1 MIVVEVNHLRR
12 KDGFYA
18 FTIAFGGSNVLFERF

>member
-1 MIVVEVNHLRR
+1 MIVVEVNHCAART
-12 KDGFYA
+12 A